1 MAVPNIIPGN
11 LTTSISD
18 HLPQFFVAPNTFLML
33 LTLNPII
40 MKETVQDLIKKI
52 LCLIIS

>member
-18 HLPQFFVAPNTFLML
+18 HLPQFFVTPNTFLML

>member
-18 HLPQFFVAPNTFLML
+18 HLPQFFVAPNTFLLL